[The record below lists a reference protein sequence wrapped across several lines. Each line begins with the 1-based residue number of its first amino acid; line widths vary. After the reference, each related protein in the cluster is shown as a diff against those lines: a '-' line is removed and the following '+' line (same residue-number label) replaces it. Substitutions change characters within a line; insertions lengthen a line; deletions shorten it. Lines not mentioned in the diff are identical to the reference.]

1 MIVPNYIRPKMHLCA
16 SHVHQVTKYDFEIA
30 NWLENTG
37 VDIEPISD
45 GDGTSFEKLLYG
57 NDVTDELYR
66 RIEELFYA
74 EVQIGIHHTKT
85 QRKKQSKKNLL
96 RSVQVIK
103 YTCGAG
109 TPEEAETNC
118 TYFIRGE
125 CTASFCEYRR
135 KKQTNA
141 DRIRAMN
148 DEELAEFLIDLTDD
162 GNLKIREWLQQP
174 AEEDDHA

>member
-1 MIVPNYIRPKMHLCA
+1 M
-16 SHVHQVTKYDFEIA
+16 
-30 NWLENTG
+30 
-37 VDIEPISD
+37 
-45 GDGTSFEKLLYG
+45 
-57 NDVTDELYR
+57 
-66 RIEELFYA
+66 
-74 EVQIGIHHTKT
+74 
-85 QRKKQSKKNLL
+85 
-96 RSVQVIK
+96 IK

-109 TPEEAETNC
+109 TPEEAEANC

-141 DRIRAMN
+141 DLIRAMN
-148 DEELAEFLIDLTDD
+148 DEELAEFLIDLADD